1 MLSPIAPAFP
11 SIFLPPT
18 YNPPWNQ
25 NVRPSP
31 AAPSTEAPLALP
43 TSDAPSGSLFEYLH
57 AQFGVLNA
65 CLDAFDACFEEI
77 DTRSEELDAPH
88 CQLDSAIFSLSGYLR
103 AMEHWIKMKLP
114 SDDENS
120 MDEDT
125 TDDDA

>member
-1 MLSPIAPAFP
+1 MLSPIAPALS
-11 SIFLPPT
+11 SIFPPPT

-25 NVRPSP
+25 NVCPSLP
-31 AAPSTEAPLALP
+31 APSTEAPLTLP
-43 TSDAPSGSLFEYLH
+43 ASDAPSGSLFEYFH

-65 CLDAFDACFEEI
+65 CLDALDAHFEVI

-88 CQLDSAIFSLSGYLR
+88 CQLDSAISSLSGYLS